1 MKIMATHLV
10 IIFLIITHT
19 GFSENIISTGNDLY
33 SGTNKSPNLAEAL
46 LPEGCPTEVANNS
59 ISTSSPDPV
68 TICSGQSVSFTGT
81 EPTITPATD
90 STFQWQDST
99 SSGTWEDISGATDID
114 YTTTNIIETKWFRRL
129 VKFVGCTEIFAS
141 NEILVTVNPIPAAP
155 TVSTGAPSCA
165 APGSASITNYAAANT
180 YTFTPSGP
188 AVNASGNITGATYG
202 TDYTVTATNSALCES
217 ASSDPFTIEN
227 QYQTPAIPT
236 VSVIPATC
244 DDPGSASITNYA
256 AANTYTFT
264 PSGPAV
270 NASGNITGA
279 TYGTDY
285 TVTATNST
293 LCESASSDPFTIENQ
308 YQTPA
313 IPTVSVIPA
322 TCDDPGSASITNYA
336 AANTYTFTPNGP
348 AVNASGNITGATYG
362 TAYTVTA
369 TNSALCESAS
379 SDPFTIENQ
388 YQTPAIPTVSVIPAT
403 CDDPGS
409 ASITNYAAANTYT
422 FTPNGPAVNAS
433 GNITGATYGTAYTVT
448 ATNSALCE
456 SASSDPFTIENQ
468 YQTPAIPTVSVIPAT
483 CDDPGSASIT
493 NYAAANTYTFTP
505 NGPAVNASGNI
516 TGATY
521 GTAYTVTAT
530 NSALCESASSDPF
543 TIENQYQTPDA
554 PTDGTPATICFG
566 DDNTSISASV
576 TAGHTIDWYATESG
590 GSALLPSS
598 LSYTSSE
605 TQPNTYTYYA
615 EARNTTTNCV
625 SSSRLP
631 VEYTIKAN
639 PTLNLTSADCAPD
652 LLTYN
657 IVFVSNGT
665 VTSSSGT
672 VNNTA
677 KTVTGITA
685 GTDVTLTATLDG
697 CTTQLNVN
705 APDCS
710 CPVVDA
716 PTDGTPAAICFG
728 DDNTSISA
736 SVTAGHTID
745 WYATESGGSPLSSSS
760 LNYTSSETEV
770 DVYTYYAEA
779 RNTTTNCV
787 SSSRLPV
794 EYTIKA
800 NPTLNLTSAEC
811 APDLLTYVIVFASNG
826 TVSSTTGTVNN
837 TAKTVTGI
845 PAGTD
850 VTLTA
855 TLDGCTTDLQVNA
868 PDCSCPVV
876 DAPTNGAPA
885 AICFGDDN
893 TSISASVPAGHTI
906 DWYDEPSAGSVLL
919 SGSLSYTSSETQP
932 NTYKYYAEA
941 RNTTTNCVSSSRLPV
956 EYTIKANPT
965 LNLTSADCAPDLLT
979 YNIVFVSNGTVTS
992 SSGTV
997 NNTSKTVTGIT
1008 AGTDVTLTAS
1018 LDGCTTLLQ
1027 VNAPDCSCPVI
1038 DAPTDGV
1045 PAEICFGDDNTAIS
1059 ASVPAGHTIDWY
1071 ATESGGSPLSSSS
1084 LNYTSS
1090 ETEVD
1095 VYTYYAEAR
1104 NTTTNCVSSS
1114 RLPVEYTIKANP
1126 TLNLTSAECAPDL
1139 LTYVIVFASN
1149 GTVSSTTGTVNNTAK
1164 TVTGIPAGTDVTLTA
1179 TLDGCTT
1186 DLQVNAPD
1194 CSCPVVDAPTNGA
1207 PAAICFGD
1215 DNTSISASVPAGHTI
1230 DWYDEPS
1237 AGSVLLSGSLSYTS
1251 SETQPNTYKY
1261 YAEARNTTTNC
1272 VSSSRLPVEYTIKAN
1287 PTLNLTSADCAPDLL
1302 TYNIVFVSNGTVTS
1316 SSGTVNNT
1324 SKTVT
1329 GITAGTDVTLTAS
1342 LDGCTTLL
1350 QVNAPDC
1357 SCPVIDAPT
1366 DGVPAEICFGDD
1378 NTAISASVP
1387 AGHTIDW
1394 YATESGGSPLSSS
1407 SLNYTSSETEVDVY
1421 TYYAEARNTTTNC
1434 VSSTRLAVNYSIKAN
1449 PTLSLVGPPNCSEDL
1464 QTYDIAFVSNGTVT
1478 SSSGTVNNTSKTVT
1492 GITAGTDVTLTATL
1506 DGCTT
1511 QLDVNAPDCSCPVV
1525 DAPTNGTPAAICFGD
1540 VNTSISASV
1549 PAGHTIDWYATESS
1563 GSALL
1568 YGSLS
1573 YTSSETE
1580 VDVYTY
1586 FAEARNTTTNCI
1598 SSSRLPVNFEIKAN
1612 PTLVLTDISCAED
1625 LQTYDIVFFSD
1636 GEVSSTAGVIDNG
1649 ERTVTGITA
1658 GTGVTLTA
1666 TLNGCTTELQVN
1678 APDCSCPVVDAPT
1691 DGTPAA
1697 ICFGDD
1703 NTSISASVT
1712 AGHSI
1717 DWYATESGGS
1727 PLSSSS
1733 LNYTS
1738 SETEVDVYTYYAEA
1752 RNTTTNCVS
1761 STRLAVNYTIKANP
1775 TLSLVGPPN
1784 CSEDLQTYDIA
1795 FVSDGGV
1802 SSTAGVV
1809 DNTTKTVTGIPA
1821 GTDVTL
1827 TATLNGCTTDLQVNA
1842 PDCSCPVVDAPTDG
1856 IPVEICY
1863 GDDNTSISANV
1874 PTGYTIDWY
1883 AGATSGTALV
1893 SGSLSYTSP
1902 ETEAGNYTYYA
1913 EARNTT
1919 TNCVSSTRLPV
1930 NFEILSR
1937 PIITTLTKIDPPTCQ
1952 GLGSLD
1958 FTFTD
1963 VPDGS
1968 YTISFD
1974 DGTFNNVT
1982 VSSGTAS
1989 VAAAAGTYN
1998 NLQITVNG
2006 CTSAPGINASLSDP
2020 TPPPAPTISVQD
2032 NCGES
2037 VITASDYTGTL
2048 LWSTGETTESITV
2061 TETGS
2066 YSVTQTLNE
2075 CISEAASVTAAPKT
2089 VPTLAVTKTD
2099 PLECGEMGSLNFT
2112 FTGVPDGTYSITYDA
2127 GIFSEVIVSGNTA
2140 TVSATAGA
2148 YNNLTITINDCASAS
2163 DVNVSLA
2170 DPNPPPAP
2178 TVSVQDNC
2186 GESVLTASNYTGTLL
2201 WSTGETTE
2209 SITVTTAGTYSVT
2222 QTVNGCMSEVASAT
2236 ATPKTIPTLAITATD
2251 PTACGENGLLDFT
2264 FTNVPDGSYT
2274 ISYED
2279 GTFNNVTVSSETAS
2293 ITAAAGTYNNLQITV
2308 NGCTSA
2314 PGINASLTDPTPPP
2328 APTVSVQDNCG
2339 ESVLTASNYT
2349 GTLLWSTGETTESII
2364 VTEAGSYSVTQ
2375 MLNECNSDAAS
2386 VTAAPK
2392 TVPTLAVTK
2401 TDPLECGEMGSL
2413 NFTFT
2418 GVPDGTYLI
2427 TYDAGTFSGVIVS
2440 GNTATVSAAAGA
2452 YNNLTITVNDCAS
2465 ASNVNISLADPN
2477 PPPVPTVSVQ
2487 DNCGESVLTASN
2499 YTGTLLWSTG
2509 ETTES
2514 ITVTAAGTY
2523 SVTQTVNGCMS
2534 DAASILATPQTGTLL
2549 PEIEVVNN
2557 CGESTITMQN
2567 LEENAWFVWKF
2578 NNQTDSIKDSSIKVT
2593 EEGEYTIWQK
2603 NNNCKSLEST
2613 VTVTPYAIPSLPVA
2627 NNQTS
2632 IVTNADSIIPL
2643 TAEATSDPN
2652 TVIVWFNNDSGG
2664 EEITSPVLDTIGT
2677 VTYFAEALNTTT
2689 GCISLGRTP
2698 VTLTIRMDTD
2708 TIAID
2713 TTIIGKP
2720 HSNVAVLIFATD
2732 SLQYQWYMN
2741 DEKLLNATNQFYYIF
2756 ESDRQNGNI
2765 FTIEVTFPD
2774 GHSSKF
2780 NYHYTGNQSSGTI
2793 GADNKSGI
2801 TETETVF
2808 SIFPNPASTSFTL
2821 AIDTRQ
2827 IQNIQKLTA
2836 KVFSISGVCTIE
2848 VPITQIPQRIDT
2860 KDLKPGIYS
2869 VILYNNGQWL
2879 QAKKLSITQN

>member
-1 MKIMATHLV
+1 M
-10 IIFLIITHT
+10 
-19 GFSENIISTGNDLY
+19 
-33 SGTNKSPNLAEAL
+33 
-46 LPEGCPTEVANNS
+46 
-59 ISTSSPDPV
+59 
-68 TICSGQSVSFTGT
+68 
-81 EPTITPATD
+81 
-90 STFQWQDST
+90 
-99 SSGTWEDISGATDID
+99 
-114 YTTTNIIETKWFRRL
+114 
-129 VKFVGCTEIFAS
+129 
-141 NEILVTVNPIPAAP
+141 
-155 TVSTGAPSCA
+155 
-165 APGSASITNYAAANT
+165 
-180 YTFTPSGP
+180 
-188 AVNASGNITGATYG
+188 
-202 TDYTVTATNSALCES
+202 TATNSTLCES

-336 AANTYTFTPNGP
+336 AANTYTFTPSGP

-362 TAYTVTA
+362 TDYTVTA
-369 TNSALCESAS
+369 TNS
-379 SDPFTIENQ
+379 T
-388 YQTPAIPTVSVIPAT
+388 
-403 CDDPGS
+403 
-409 ASITNYAAANTYT
+409 
-422 FTPNGPAVNAS
+422 
-433 GNITGATYGTAYTVT
+433 
-448 ATNSALCE
+448 
-456 SASSDPFTIENQ
+456 
-468 YQTPAIPTVSVIPAT
+468 
-483 CDDPGSASIT
+483 
-493 NYAAANTYTFTP
+493 
-505 NGPAVNASGNI
+505 
-516 TGATY
+516 
-521 GTAYTVTAT
+521 
-530 NSALCESASSDPF
+530 LCESASSDPF

-554 PTDGTPATICFG
+554 PTNGTPATICFG
-566 DDNTSISASV
+566 DDNIAISASV
-576 TAGHTIDWYATESG
+576 TAGHTIDWYDEPSAGSVLLSG
-590 GSALLPSS
+590 S

-605 TQPNTYTYYA
+605 TQPDNYTYYA

-672 VNNTA
+672 VNNTS
-677 KTVTGITA
+677 KKVTGITA
-685 GTDVTLTATLDG
+685 GTDVTLTATHNG
-697 CTTQLNVN
+697 CTTQLVVN

-716 PTDGTPAAICFG
+716 PTNGAPAKICFG

-745 WYATESGGSPLSSSS
+745 WYATESGGSALLSGS
-760 LNYTSSETEV
+760 LSYTSSETEV

-779 RNTTTNCV
+779 RNT
-787 SSSRLPV
+787 
-794 EYTIKA
+794 I
-800 NPTLNLTSAEC
+800 
-811 APDLLTYVIVFASNG
+811 
-826 TVSSTTGTVNN
+826 
-837 TAKTVTGI
+837 
-845 PAGTD
+845 
-850 VTLTA
+850 
-855 TLDGCTTDLQVNA
+855 
-868 PDCSCPVV
+868 
-876 DAPTNGAPA
+876 
-885 AICFGDDN
+885 
-893 TSISASVPAGHTI
+893 
-906 DWYDEPSAGSVLL
+906 
-919 SGSLSYTSSETQP
+919 
-932 NTYKYYAEA
+932 
-941 RNTTTNCVSSSRLPV
+941 
-956 EYTIKANPT
+956 
-965 LNLTSADCAPDLLT
+965 
-979 YNIVFVSNGTVTS
+979 
-992 SSGTV
+992 
-997 NNTSKTVTGIT
+997 
-1008 AGTDVTLTAS
+1008 
-1018 LDGCTTLLQ
+1018 
-1027 VNAPDCSCPVI
+1027 
-1038 DAPTDGV
+1038 
-1045 PAEICFGDDNTAIS
+1045 
-1059 ASVPAGHTIDWY
+1059 
-1071 ATESGGSPLSSSS
+1071 
-1084 LNYTSS
+1084 
-1090 ETEVD
+1090 
-1095 VYTYYAEAR
+1095 
-1104 NTTTNCVSSS
+1104 
-1114 RLPVEYTIKANP
+1114 
-1126 TLNLTSAECAPDL
+1126 
-1139 LTYVIVFASN
+1139 
-1149 GTVSSTTGTVNNTAK
+1149 
-1164 TVTGIPAGTDVTLTA
+1164 
-1179 TLDGCTT
+1179 
-1186 DLQVNAPD
+1186 
-1194 CSCPVVDAPTNGA
+1194 
-1207 PAAICFGD
+1207 
-1215 DNTSISASVPAGHTI
+1215 
-1230 DWYDEPS
+1230 
-1237 AGSVLLSGSLSYTS
+1237 
-1251 SETQPNTYKY
+1251 
-1261 YAEARNTTTNC
+1261 
-1272 VSSSRLPVEYTIKAN
+1272 
-1287 PTLNLTSADCAPDLL
+1287 
-1302 TYNIVFVSNGTVTS
+1302 
-1316 SSGTVNNT
+1316 
-1324 SKTVT
+1324 
-1329 GITAGTDVTLTAS
+1329 
-1342 LDGCTTLL
+1342 
-1350 QVNAPDC
+1350 
-1357 SCPVIDAPT
+1357 
-1366 DGVPAEICFGDD
+1366 
-1378 NTAISASVP
+1378 
-1387 AGHTIDW
+1387 
-1394 YATESGGSPLSSS
+1394 
-1407 SLNYTSSETEVDVY
+1407 
-1421 TYYAEARNTTTNC
+1421 
-1434 VSSTRLAVNYSIKAN
+1434 
-1449 PTLSLVGPPNCSEDL
+1449 
-1464 QTYDIAFVSNGTVT
+1464 
-1478 SSSGTVNNTSKTVT
+1478 
-1492 GITAGTDVTLTATL
+1492 
-1506 DGCTT
+1506 
-1511 QLDVNAPDCSCPVV
+1511 
-1525 DAPTNGTPAAICFGD
+1525 
-1540 VNTSISASV
+1540 
-1549 PAGHTIDWYATESS
+1549 
-1563 GSALL
+1563 
-1568 YGSLS
+1568 
-1573 YTSSETE
+1573 
-1580 VDVYTY
+1580 
-1586 FAEARNTTTNCI
+1586 TNCI

-1612 PTLVLTDISCAED
+1612 PTLVLNDISCAED

-1666 TLNGCTTELQVN
+1666 TLNGCTTELVVN

-1703 NTSISASVT
+1703 NTSISANVT
-1712 AGHSI
+1712 AGHTI

-1727 PLSSSS
+1727 ALLSGS
-1733 LNYTS
+1733 LSYTS

-1761 STRLAVNYTIKANP
+1761 STRLAVSYSIKVNP

-1856 IPVEICY
+1856 TPATICF
-1863 GDDNTSISANV
+1863 GDDNTSISAGV
-1874 PTGYTIDWY
+1874 TAGHTIDWY
-1883 AGATSGTALV
+1883 ADATGGTALV

-1919 TNCVSSTRLPV
+1919 TNCVSSSRLPV

-1937 PIITTLTKIDPPTCQ
+1937 PIITTLTKIDPSTCQ

-1963 VPDGS
+1963 VPDGT
-1968 YTISFD
+1968 YTISYD
-1974 DGTFNNVT
+1974 DGTFDNVV

-1989 VAAAAGTYN
+1989 VTAAAGTYN

-2020 TPPPAPTISVQD
+2020 TPPPAPAISVQD

-2037 VITASDYTGTL
+2037 VITASNYTGTL
-2048 LWSTGETTESITV
+2048 LWSTGETTESIIV
-2061 TETGS
+2061 TEAGS
-2066 YSVTQTLNE
+2066 YSVTQMLNE
-2075 CISEAASVTAAPKT
+2075 CISDAASVTAAPKT
-2089 VPTLAVTKTD
+2089 IPTLAVTKTD

-2127 GIFSEVIVSGNTA
+2127 GTFSGIIVSGNTA
-2140 TVSATAGA
+2140 TVSAGAGA
-2148 YNNLTITINDCASAS
+2148 YNNLTITVNDCASPS
-2163 DVNVSLA
+2163 DVNASLA

-2209 SITVTTAGTYSVT
+2209 SITVTTAGTYSLT

-2251 PTACGENGLLDFT
+2251 PTACGENGSLNFT
-2264 FTNVPDGSYT
+2264 FTDVPNGNHT
-2274 ISYED
+2274 ITYDD
-2279 GTFNNVTVSSETAS
+2279 GTFNNVTVSSGTAS
-2293 ITAAAGTYNNLQITV
+2293 VTAAAGTYNNLQITV
-2308 NGCTSA
+2308 NGCTSDA
-2314 PGINASLTDPTPPP
+2314 GINASLAEPTPPP
-2328 APTVSVQDNCG
+2328 APTIALQDNCG
-2339 ESVLTASNYT
+2339 ESVITASDYT

-2375 MLNECNSDAAS
+2375 MLNECISNAAS

-2418 GVPDGTYLI
+2418 GVPDGTYSI

-2465 ASNVNISLADPN
+2465 ASDVNISLADPN
-2477 PPPVPTVSVQ
+2477 PPPAPTVSVQDNCGESVLTASNYTGTLLWSNGETTESITVTTASTYSVTQTVNGCMSEVASATATPKTIPTLAITATDPTACGENGSLDFTFTNVPDGSYTISYEDGTFNNVTVSSGTAAVAATAGTYNNLQITVNGCTSDAGINASLAKPTPPPAPAISVQDNCGESVITASNYTGTLLWSTGETTESITVTEAGSYSVTQMLNECISDAASVTAAPKTVPTLAVTKTDPLVCGEMGSLNFTFTDVPDGTYSITYDAGIFSEVIVSGNTATVSAAAGAYNNLTITVNDCASASDVNASLADPNPPPAPTISVQ

-2514 ITVTAAGTY
+2514 ITVTTAGTY

-2534 DAASILATPQTGTLL
+2534 DAASILATPQNGTLL

-2578 NNQTDSIKDSSIKVT
+2578 NNQTDSTENSSIKVS

-2632 IVTNADSIIPL
+2632 IVTDADSIIPL
-2643 TAEATSDPN
+2643 TAEAISDPN
-2652 TVIVWFNNDSGG
+2652 AVIVWFENDSGG

-2689 GCISLGRTP
+2689 GCISPGRTP

-2708 TIAID
+2708 TITID

-2720 HSNVAVLIFATD
+2720 HTNVAVLIFATD

-2780 NYHYTGNQSSGTI
+2780 NYYYTGNQSSGTI
-2793 GADNKSGI
+2793 DADNKSGI

-2827 IQNIQKLTA
+2827 IQNIQNLTA

-2860 KDLKPGIYS
+2860 KDLRPGIYS